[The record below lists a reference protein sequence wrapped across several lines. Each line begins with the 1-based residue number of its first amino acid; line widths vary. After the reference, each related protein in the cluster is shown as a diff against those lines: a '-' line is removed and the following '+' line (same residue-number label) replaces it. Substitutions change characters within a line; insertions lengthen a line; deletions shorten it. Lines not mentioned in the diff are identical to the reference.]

1 MYVKECVCM
10 SVCVFVCVCSHA
22 CESFNVYLSVNC
34 LNIIEIGLACLC
46 MYCEHNKIKLMY
58 YMFSILF

>member
-1 MYVKECVCM
+1 M